1 MTQDSL
7 KFDSAFNFWNVNS
20 LYQVQMLLWA
30 QIWLIIDVDK
40 FSSKIFFLQFYIPAF
55 ILMIEKLFI
64 INFDFKKL

>member
-40 FSSKIFFLQFYIPAF
+40 FSSKIFPSILY

-64 INFDFKKL
+64 INFDIKKL

>member
-20 LYQVQMLLWA
+20 LYQVQVLLWA